1 MISAINL
8 TMRYGDKI
16 LFRNANFQLNPGRHY
31 ALVGPNGSGKSTLIK
46 ILSGTLT
53 PEKGD
58 IFMPSLIRLGTLKQD
73 HFLYENVSLIDTV
86 LMGKPILWDALKQ
99 KDLLLQE
106 AILSEDQCHQ
116 LANCEKHIEEQQGY
130 AATSQIGELLEGLGL
145 KANLRNKPLKI
156 LSGGYKL
163 RVLLAQVL
171 FSQPDVLIL
180 DEPTNH
186 LDLYSIKW
194 LEDYIR
200 QFSGTVVVSS
210 HDRSFLN
217 GIATDVMDLDYE
229 MVKIYPGN
237 YDQFETTKTW
247 ELEQKENQLA
257 KQEKKKEDLQE
268 FVDRFRAKATKAR
281 QAQSKLK
288 AMEKLE
294 NAMEEHYLP
303 PSSRQAPHLQFPIT
317 RPSGV
322 TPLKITGIQKA
333 YGEKKV
339 LENVSFEV
347 GRGEKIAIL
356 GPNGIGKSTL
366 LEILSGRTPSDAG
379 TFEWG
384 HAAGFAY
391 FPQDHSKEFNKKS
404 SLLDWLCG
412 SLQDVQEQ
420 QARQMLAQVLFSGD
434 DVHKTIEVLSGGE
447 AARLILAKMMLAK
460 QNILIFDEPTNHLD
474 MEAIE
479 ALIHSLKTY
488 SGTVLFVSHNR
499 YFVASLASRIIEI
512 NETGIHDFHCSYPEY
527 LEKRDVDHLDRSAK
541 RASQASKQSQNKLSY
556 EEQKKQRNLRAQ
568 LEKQIKRVEDLCQQ
582 LETKIEEID
591 ATMGSEGFYE
601 RTSREEQAKLLSKK
615 SKLEEELNQTLED
628 WEKAHQELNEIEKD

>member
-1 MISAINL
+1 MLSAVNL

-46 ILSGTLT
+46 ILSGALT

-58 IFMPSLIRLGTLKQD
+58 IFMPASVRLGTLKQD
-73 HFLYENVSLIDTV
+73 HFLYENETLRNTV
-86 LMGKPILWDALKQ
+86 LKGKPLLWNAFTQ
-99 KDLLLQE
+99 KEKLLQE
-106 AILSEDQCHQ
+106 PNLSEENCHQ
-116 LANCEKHIEEQQGY
+116 LAHCEKVIEEQQGY

-145 KANLRNKPLKI
+145 KANTHTQLLKT

-200 QFSGTVVVSS
+200 QFSGMALVSS

-217 GIATDVMDLDYE
+217 GIATDMIDLDYE
-229 MVKIYPGN
+229 KIKIYPGN
-237 YDQFETTKTW
+237 YDQFEKSKAW
-247 ELEQKENQLA
+247 DLEQKEHQLA

-288 AMEKLE
+288 AVEKLE
-294 NAMEEHYLP
+294 SAMEEYSLP
-303 PSSRQAPHLQFPIT
+303 PSSRQSPKLEFQMV
-317 RPSGV
+317 RPSGIV
-322 TPLKITGIQKA
+322 PLRISGVQKA
-333 YGEKKV
+333 YGAKKV

-347 GRGEKIAIL
+347 NRGEKIAIL

-366 LEILSGRTPSDAG
+366 LEILAGRILPDAG
-379 TFEWG
+379 SFEWG
-384 HAAGFAY
+384 HAAEFAY
-391 FPQDHSKEFNKKS
+391 FPQDHAKEFDKKNT
-404 SLLDWLCG
+404 LLDWLCG
-412 SLQDVQEQ
+412 SLPSVHEQ
-420 QARQMLAQVLFSGD
+420 QARQMLAQVLFSGE

-460 QNILIFDEPTNHLD
+460 QNLLIFDEPTNHLD

-479 ALIHSLKTY
+479 ALIQSLKNY

-499 YFVASLASRIIEI
+499 HFVSSLASRIIEI
-512 NETGIHDFHCSYPEY
+512 NETGIHDFSCSYAEY
-527 LEKRDVDHLDRSAK
+527 LEKREVDHLDKTARRGPQTTKEST
-541 RASQASKQSQNKLSY
+541 NKNSY
-556 EEQKKQRNLRAQ
+556 EEQKKQRNLRSQ
-568 LEKQIKRVEDLCQQ
+568 LEKQVKRFEDLCQR
-582 LETKIEEID
+582 LETNMREID
-591 ATMGSEGFYE
+591 EAMSSEGFYE
-601 RTSREEQAKLLSKK
+601 RTSREEQAKFLFEK
-615 SKLEEELNQTLED
+615 SRLETELNQALED
-628 WEKAHQELNEIEKD
+628 WENAHQELGHLEKD